1 MGNSVPVAINRYI
14 NSAYDNVLL
23 VAENID
29 SVNKA
34 AENIEYLQRYLGV
47 YESGS
52 PSERPDGSP
61 LETGDFYYSDKA
73 TYYYNA
79 DDDTWTEFNPEE
91 LLTASANAV
100 EAAARAEEARDVAV
114 DAEEK
119 AFSLIG
125 GTDIGDYEDDP
136 TFNNITDYVVFG
148 RGTSEIALFKVEENV
163 DLPYT
168 VDSTTNPHPTDDDNL
183 RAYTSTATMYTYEET
198 TYLTDGQVVVDATS
212 ELKNYVVYLWDSASG
227 ERDRLDVVYDYT
239 TNNSNQIVLTD
250 TYPVGSIVTIV
261 FEDIGQNSDTY
272 LKKQEAEQKYGDHN
286 KQANRGS
293 ENSHPASAI
302 STTSGESVQNMVE
315 AISGKNEILNP
326 NFLIPSPDDIT
337 HPSSIATSYVA
348 GTQIFSDVYAGDEG
362 CVITYVDGRVNC
374 LDGNYQCKVAIT
386 KGLEHVPVFIASV
399 ASYDGIPSTVGVSA
413 AYFGDYYL
421 VTVTPSSGYVYSVK
435 FEQGAIA
442 TKHEVIEKVDPVVN
456 AKSLTDALN
465 NPYISLGDYIIA
477 SRFNDGSG
485 MAGWDVVDADSVTLD
500 GYTKIQSNVNPSLAL
515 SLRVNETVSSSQLGF
530 EDGVVDDDRFDA
542 MTAFAIEN
550 GLSIDVDV
558 NTHISQNRVYTQP
571 LKFFGSAEL
580 VGDDFVAGKTGT
592 PTTTLEFEG
601 VTDGDFPV
609 TSSASSG
616 DTVLES
622 TTTLSSGDVVIVSNY
637 PTLAK
642 ERRKE
647 IAIVSENTGST
658 VVLNSG
664 LMFTYTDI
672 TDFKITKVNWIE
684 GVSFKCKLRNINL
697 RTEYAS
703 ALKLISEKT
712 VGFRAFNRTAYKTVV
727 DIDEFD
733 GYQSDCRID
742 FNDSSRVISAKG
754 FYHSIL
760 STDPNGFIKVN
771 QGQDVIV
778 DLVVDSSNTPI
789 NSDWSVGL
797 MFDQIFDGNATGYD
811 AVPSRNISG
820 SVVANGVKFAVF
832 GSSDS
837 SVSDASGHVNLNV
850 VCRSGYEQVRLKN
863 VDKGTINQSGGELVV
878 DGARNLTANI
888 TPDVK
893 PSIFNNPIN
902 VRVVEP
908 YSLETDSEIAPF
920 VFGLS
925 STGVGTYANSEITGE
940 RVNGKFITQF
950 FNIEWSA
957 HTGSGNIRVKL
968 PVDNEG
974 AINANRIISTG
985 LGTDIPGAT
994 TLVYDSSANRFYITD
1009 DSGSQVSLPSSGS
1022 ISASVTY
1029 VQ

>member
-1 MGNSVPVAINRYI
+1 MGFFMSEINFC
-14 NSAYDNVLL
+14 NTKEQLNH
-23 VAENID
+23 
-29 SVNKA
+29 
-34 AENIEYLQRYLGV
+34 LGEV
-47 YESGS
+47 VTGKVDGS
-52 PSERPDGSP
+52 PSG
-61 LETGDFYYSDKA
+61 A
-73 TYYYNA
+73 NI
-79 DDDTWTEFNPEE
+79 DTST
-91 LLTASANAV
+91 
-100 EAAARAEEARDVAV
+100 
-114 DAEEK
+114 
-119 AFSLIG
+119 
-125 GTDIGDYEDDP
+125 
-136 TFNNITDYVVFG
+136 
-148 RGTSEIALFKVEENV
+148 
-163 DLPYT
+163 LPYT
-168 VDSTTNPHPTDDDNL
+168 GQVRKTLPALEAEYQEDIDNFNATANQVISDKTAEFDSSIASKELEADAAIDEYRLLNKGSYVAGITLESKFEYINYNGESYFATNPP
-183 RAYTSTATMYTYEET
+183 YTTTATTPDA
-198 TYLTDGQVVVDATS
+198 DGNLYA
-212 ELKNYVVYLWDSASG
+212 G
-227 ERDRLDVVYDYT
+227 GYT
-239 TNNSNQIVLTD
+239 TIEAVANKIGNPNLLSNSNFLT
-250 TYPVGSIVTIV
+250 
-261 FEDIGQNSDTY
+261 
-272 LKKQEAEQKYGDHN
+272 
-286 KQANRGS
+286 
-293 ENSHPASAI
+293 
-302 STTSGESVQNMVE
+302 
-315 AISGKNEILNP
+315 
-326 NFLIPSPDDIT
+326 PSPDAIT
-337 HPSSIATSYVA
+337 HPNATPESYVA
-348 GTQIFSDVYAGDEG
+348 GTQIFSGVYAGSSG
-362 CVITYVDGRVNC
+362 VTVTLINGRVNC
-374 LDGNYQCKVAIT
+374 SAGSYEYRLLNLNSLDR
-386 KGLEHVPVFIASV
+386 VPVLTSSV
-399 ASYDGIPSTVGVSA
+399 SDYDGAPITTGVSHA
-413 AYFGDYYL
+413 LVGDEY
-421 VTVTPSSGYVYSVK
+421 VITVTPAAGDVFSVK
-435 FEQGAIA
+435 LEQGDIA
-442 TKHEVIEKVDPVVN
+442 TRHGIVEKANAVVN
-456 AKSLTDALN
+456 VKSLTDALN
-465 NPYISLGDYIIA
+465 NPYISSGDYIIT
-477 SRFNDGSG
+477 SRFDDGSG
-485 MAGWDVVDADSVTLD
+485 IAGWDVVDASSATLD
-500 GYTKIQSNVNPSLAL
+500 GYTKIQSNVTPSLAL
-515 SLRVNETVSSSQLGF
+515 SLRVNGTVSSSQFGF
-530 EDGVVDDDRFDA
+530 EDGVVDDNRFDA

-558 NTHISQNRVYTQP
+558 NTYISQNRLYTQP

-601 VTDGDFPV
+601 AIDGDFPI
-609 TSSASSG
+609 TSPAAPG
-616 DTVLES
+616 DTVLVAS
-622 TTTLSSGDVVIVSNY
+622 TTFSPGDVVIVSKY

-712 VGFRAFNRTAYKTVV
+712 VGFRAFNRTAYNTIV
-727 DIDEFD
+727 DINEFD
-733 GYQSDCRID
+733 AYQSDCRID

-754 FYHSIL
+754 FYHSML

-778 DLVVDSSNTPI
+778 DMVVDSSNTPI

-820 SVVANGVKFAVF
+820 SVVASGVRFAVF

-863 VDKGTINQSGGELVV
+863 VDKGTISQSGGELVI

-925 STGVGTYANSEITGE
+925 SAGVGTYINSEITGE
-940 RVNGKFITQF
+940 RLNGKFITQF

-968 PVDNEG
+968 PVDDDG
-974 AINANRIISTG
+974 AINANRVISTG

-994 TLVYDSSANRFYITD
+994 TLVYDSSANRFFITD
-1009 DSGSQVSLPSSGS
+1009 DLGAQVSLPSSGS

-1029 VQ
+1029 MQ